1 MGKAFDITPI
11 GVGRHTGLSNHPNS
25 LANLKENSI
34 KRQFVSKAQAEAN
47 PELWDQYLWTVECI
61 EKSKEGRKQKMAERK
76 KMKEALNEMLSADFD
91 DLKEF
96 LEWDFGIKG
105 NVIPDKVKAW
115 FEERGQSITVQDAV
129 LLSGI
134 KNAIYRGDLRS
145 IEFIRD
151 TIGEKPKTEIEANTN
166 IQNIQ
171 GFNDLANMLYG
182 EAKKEETKEED
193 KKED

>member
-1 MGKAFDITPI
+1 MAHEIIKPINHGKHI
-11 GVGRHTGLSNHPNS
+11 GPSNHPNS
-25 LANLKENSI
+25 LANLKENA
-34 KRQFVSKAQAEAN
+34 KKNNYVSKAQAEAN
-47 PELWDQYLWTVECI
+47 PELWDKYLWTLECRKKSI
-61 EKSKEGRKQKMAERK
+61 ERHREAMAERK
-76 KMKEALNEMLSADFD
+76 KMRESLNELLSADFS

-96 LEWDFGIKG
+96 LEWDFGVKG

-115 FEERGQSITVQDAV
+115 FEERDQNITVQDAI

-151 TIGEKPKTEIEANTN
+151 TIGEKPKVEVEANTN

-182 EAKKEETKEED
+182 EAQKEED
-193 KKED
+193 KNKKDE

>member
-11 GVGRHTGLSNHPNS
+11 GVGKHTGPSNHPNS
-25 LANLKENSI
+25 LANLKENA
-34 KRQFVSKAQAEAN
+34 RNRRFVSKAQAEAN
-47 PELWDQYLWTVECI
+47 PELWDQYLWTVECR
-61 EKSKEGRKQKMAERK
+61 EKTKEGRKKMAERK
-76 KMKEALNEMLSADFD
+76 KMKEALGEMLSADFD

-96 LEWDFGIKG
+96 LEWDFGVKG

-115 FEERGQSITVQDAV
+115 FEERGQSITVQDAI

-151 TIGEKPKTEIEANTN
+151 TIGEKPKVEVEANTN
-166 IQNIQ
+166 IQNVQ

-182 EAKKEETKEED
+182 EAKKEEKKTED
-193 KKED
+193 N